1 VPTNADQ
8 TAIDE
13 IAAFNRQ
20 KDTRGNFDSMFEEIA
35 RYVLPRAQN
44 FISKTTPGT
53 RRDQY
58 IFDSTAPLALPRF
71 AAAMESLT
79 APRTEKWHALRPVSE
94 KLQDNEEVA
103 LYLERKR
110 DLLFRIRYSRQAN
123 FAGQIGEC
131 YTSLG
136 AFGTMGMFIEDGL
149 SRGPL
154 YQSIPLSQLYI
165 DEDAQGRVDTVRRKY
180 TLTVRQA
187 IQKFGKDNL
196 PEEITK
202 FQETDAGKEFEFLH
216 VVRPNGERKADVRD
230 FRGMKIAAFD
240 ICITCRCT
248 IRRGGYRTMPYAISR
263 YTVAPGEV
271 YGRSVMWDAFSD
283 IKTLNEQAKTALRY
297 GQRMLDPPWLTADVD
312 SLSPFSV
319 QPGAINPGYLDSQ
332 GRSMAQSLVPSG
344 DPRVAFEVQERL
356 TKNVNTS
363 ALITL
368 FQILVD
374 TPRMTATEALLRAQ
388 EKGALLAPTVGR
400 QQSEFFDPLI
410 HRELDIM
417 ENAGLFDDMP
427 EALAAEGG
435 MMDVVYDSPLTRA
448 QMAEEGVGI
457 MRTLEAAGQL
467 AQYDDGE
474 SIKDIDTGWT
484 LRKLAKINGA
494 PVQMMKSAEV
504 RAAEKAQEAEQAQMA
519 NILAAANSAANTA
532 KTGAEA
538 ANAASAAPF

>member
-1 VPTNADQ
+1 MPVEADQ
-8 TAIDE
+8 TAIEE
-13 IAAFNRQ
+13 IAAFDRQ
-20 KDTRGNFDSMFEEIA
+20 KNARNNFDSMFEEIA
-35 RYVLPRAQN
+35 RYVLPRAQD
-44 FISKTTPGT
+44 FVSKSSPGT
-53 RRDQY
+53 RKDQY

-79 APRTEKWHALRPVSE
+79 APRTEKWHSLRPLAE
-94 KLQDNEEVA
+94 NLQDDEEVA

-154 YQSIPLSQLYI
+154 YQSVPLSQMYI

-187 IQKFGKDNL
+187 VQKFGSDNL
-196 PEEITK
+196 PEDITK
-202 FQETDAGKEFEFLH
+202 YADKEPSKEFEFLH

-230 FRGMKIAAFD
+230 FRGMKVAAFD
-240 ICITCRCT
+240 ICVTCRCT
-248 IRRGGYRTMPYAISR
+248 LRRGGYRTMPYAISR

-283 IKTLNEQAKTALRY
+283 IKTLNEQAKTSLRY
-297 GQRMLDPPWLTADVD
+297 GQRLLDPPWLTADVD

-319 QPGAINPGYLDSQ
+319 QPGAINPGYLDGQ
-332 GRSMAQSLVPSG
+332 GRAMAQSLVPSG
-344 DPRVAFEVQERL
+344 DPRVAFEDMEGRR
-356 TKNVNTS
+356 KNVNTS

-427 EALAAEGG
+427 EALAKEGG
-435 MMDVVYDSPLTRA
+435 MMEVVYDSPLTRA
-448 QMAEEGVGI
+448 QMAEEGVG
-457 MRTLEAAGQL
+457 MVRTIEIAGQL
-467 AQYDDGE
+467 AQYDPE
-474 SIKDIDTGWT
+474 VIKDIDAAWT

-494 PVQMMKSAEV
+494 PVQMIKSAEV
-504 RAAEKAQEAEQAQMA
+504 RDAEKQAAAQQEQMA
-519 NILAAANSAANTA
+519 NILGAANSAAQTV
-532 KTGAEA
+532 KTGVEA
-538 ANAASAAPF
+538 ANAAGAAPF